1 MEELGLRAT
10 ASEIEDM
17 ISEIDLDQTGTVDL
31 EGKPNTPSR
40 AANANI
46 PRNRV
51 HQDDDGRDEAC
62 EYRAGDA
69 QRFRCF

>member
-1 MEELGLRAT
+1 MAELGLRAT

-31 EGKPNTPSR
+31 EGMPKTPSR

-46 PRNRV
+46 SRNRV
-51 HQDDDGRDEAC
+51 H
-62 EYRAGDA
+62 
-69 QRFRCF
+69 